1 MHSSQVTK
9 LKRKGES
16 ANATYMGT
24 NRKCES
30 FKSKSFTPGPGSYA
44 VNSAFGHYVSKY
56 APYDGGNVYSCT
68 KMDADS
74 RATTLKNARFT
85 NTPNNASFN

>member
-1 MHSSQVTK
+1 
-9 LKRKGES
+9 
-16 ANATYMGT
+16 MGT

-56 APYDGGNVYSCT
+56 APYDGSTVYSCT
-68 KMDADS
+68 KMEAEN
-74 RATTLKNARFT
+74 RATTSKQARIAMT
-85 NTPNNASFN
+85 ATNASFN